1 MRVVQNNRVITSD
14 RSRKHCSPSLS
25 LSLSLQLHLTL
36 SSSSS
41 RIVRMKLKKYQIDIL
56 SWLLG
61 MKYKRIK
68 SFLPSMEEGL
78 IGSY

>member
-1 MRVVQNNRVITSD
+1 MASD
-14 RSRKHCSPSLS
+14 RSRKHSS

-41 RIVRMKLKKYQIDIL
+41 SSVQTKLKKYQIDIF
-56 SWLLG
+56 SWLLR

-68 SFLPSMEEGL
+68 SFLPFMEEGR
-78 IGSY
+78 IGSYYLGMISS